1 MSLWDETLA
10 KNLVGSILL
19 VGLTH
24 EKGGN
29 CSYEQF
35 FGVVMKC
42 DRERGI
48 TLHLK
53 GSREGS
59 TYNLPSDMRPIYP
72 AEPGEYRLRQTE
84 EIVKNPDYIATWLL
98 SATSPSAPQ

>member
-19 VGLTH
+19 IGLTH
-24 EKGGN
+24 EKGDN
-29 CSYEQF
+29 YSYEQF

-48 TLHLK
+48 TLHLT

-59 TYNLPSDMRPIYP
+59 TYNLPPDMRPIYP
-72 AEPGEYRLRQTE
+72 AEPGEYRLQQTAAT
-84 EIVKNPDYIATWLL
+84 VKNPDYTATWVLR
-98 SATSPSAPQ
+98 ATSSSAPQ